1 MKRLLLIGLLLICMA
16 ACGLADY
23 EKLDLEVGEVTN
35 GFRLKS
41 VDELELVHAALYIF
55 EHEATGA
62 QLCYVSNDDTNRCF
76 SIGFRT
82 PVYTDTGIPH
92 VFEHASLSGSEKYPD
107 PNLIMSM
114 MYGTYTTY
122 LNAYTATTYTA
133 YQASSLSEDQ
143 LIMDMDVILNGV
155 FHPLLV
161 KDERVMMREAYRY
174 ELEDR
179 DSPLALEGVVYSEM
193 LGAQEHEQ
201 MATVQLDRLLYPG
214 SCVGSV

>member
-1 MKRLLLIGLLLICMA
+1 MA

-41 VDELELVHAALYIF
+41 VDELDLVHAALYIF

-107 PNLIMSM
+107 PATRRNLS
-114 MYGTYTTY
+114 
-122 LNAYTATTYTA
+122 
-133 YQASSLSEDQ
+133 
-143 LIMDMDVILNGV
+143 
-155 FHPLLV
+155 
-161 KDERVMMREAYRY
+161 
-174 ELEDR
+174 
-179 DSPLALEGVVYSEM
+179 
-193 LGAQEHEQ
+193 
-201 MATVQLDRLLYPG
+201 
-214 SCVGSV
+214 